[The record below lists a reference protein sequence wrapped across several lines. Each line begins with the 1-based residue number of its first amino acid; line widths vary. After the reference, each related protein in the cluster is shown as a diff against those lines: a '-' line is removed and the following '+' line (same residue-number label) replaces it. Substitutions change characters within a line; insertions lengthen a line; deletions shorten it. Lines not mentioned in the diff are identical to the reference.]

1 MKIKSIKGKTNRY
14 QYNLIVLISTLN
26 FMNFKLKRYTQKN
39 ILYFFN
45 GNLKR
50 NNQKIVKIKTLQNYL
65 YALEKKFKLTL
76 NYCKHLGK
84 QCGSEIYYT
93 LQYSKKECHAKINS
107 HFKHLKEEKINK
119 FQERVRIYGKENG
132 SPKWECINNIN
143 NNNNKREEEILIK
156 YISKCKFRIDLPFTL
171 LNLKINKTVKIELIK
186 EIKRYEKSINLLSEE
201 DLTLIKGELRSGQI
215 GCVEDFLKRK
225 GYLNK
230 NTQGNSCK
238 QAIKVEKL
246 KEILG
251 KGELELKKQNYDE
264 EALREEFSRIYETY
278 KEKPHFII
286 EQDKYRDL
294 DRLIRKIKTNIKTY
308 RKQES
313 EGDDIKNNIFSILLE
328 QLRHRV
334 DISVLIPALKKF
346 INTKDELKYS
356 KVVDNT
362 YYYELLRIIK

>member
-1 MKIKSIKGKTNRY
+1 MEIKSIKGKTNRY

-107 HFKHLKEEKINK
+107 HFKHLKEEKTNK
-119 FQERVRIYGKENG
+119 FQERVKIYEKENG
-132 SPKWECINNIN
+132 SPKWECINSIN
-143 NNNNKREEEILIK
+143 NNKKEEEILIK
-156 YISKCKFRIDLPFTL
+156 YISKCHFKTDLPFIL
-171 LNLKINKTVKIELIK
+171 LNLEIDRALKIELIK
-186 EIKRYEKSINLLSEE
+186 EIKRHEKYIKSLSAE
-201 DLTLIKGELRSGQI
+201 DLALIKDQLKSGQV
-215 GCVEDFLKRK
+215 GCIEGFLKQK
-225 GYLNK
+225 GYLNGTVQSK
-230 NTQGNSCK
+230 SSK
-238 QAIKVEKL
+238 QALKVKKL
-246 KEILG
+246 KEVLSQR
-251 KGELELKKQNYDE
+251 ELELKEQNYDE
-264 EALREEFSRIYETY
+264 EALREEFSRIYEAY

-286 EQDKYRDL
+286 EQDKYEDL
-294 DRLIRKIKTNIKTY
+294 DRLIRKIKSNIKTY

-313 EGDDIKNNIFSILLE
+313 GGDDIKNNIFSILLE

-334 DISVLIPALKKF
+334 DISILVPALKKF

-362 YYYELLRIIK
+362 YYYELLKIIK